1 MTPGSIVVYVAD
13 PLMYG
18 KMLILEV
25 TKDARLLCE
34 SMHADKNG
42 DFARDLF
49 DAHELELAAK
59 WSEAIA

>member
-1 MTPGSIVVYVAD
+1 MTPGSIVIYVAD

-25 TKDARLLCE
+25 TKDMRLLCE
-34 SMHADKNG
+34 AMHADKNG

-49 DAHELELAAK
+49 DSHELELAAK